1 VGDVRR
7 VRADVDVSG
16 YGLTGL
22 NQLAAEVL
30 WSPESLTNR
39 DTEGNVRERIVLFCF
54 PGGGM
59 NRRYFDIPVP
69 GYSMATFLADRG
81 HVVVLMDHPGVG
93 ESDVPEDPW
102 QLTPRA
108 VAEIDAYAV
117 ARLGATFAAGGI
129 ADLPAAPA
137 TRTIGVG
144 HSMGAML
151 VAGQQAAAKPY
162 DGLALLG
169 HSGYGLP
176 QVLTPEELAFAGR
189 PDDLRDAIEGLARTR
204 FGRPLTGS
212 ATSVSEWLTGDGVP
226 DEVISAMSVTAS
238 PLLTMPGLTSMIP
251 GSLEPE
257 MAAITVPVLVAVGEL
272 DIVGPTDRL
281 ADDLPAAQPVTVAVI
296 PGASHNHNVAPT
308 RQLLWDSLAEWLV
321 SLDA

>member
-1 VGDVRR
+1 MGDVRPVRR
-7 VRADVDVSG
+7 VRTTVDVSG
-16 YGLTGL
+16 CELAGL
-22 NQLAAEVL
+22 NKLAADVV
-30 WSPESLTNR
+30 WNPESLAALGA
-39 DTEGNVRERIVLFCF
+39 DERTVLFCF

-59 NRRYFDIPVP
+59 NRVYFDIPVP
-69 GYSMATFLADRG
+69 GYSMAAYLADRG
-81 HVVVLMDHPGVG
+81 HVVVLVDHPGIG
-93 ESDVPEDPW
+93 DSDVPEDPW

-117 ARLGATFAAGGI
+117 ARIGETLTAGDVP
-129 ADLPAAPA
+129 DLPAGPA
-137 TRTIGVG
+137 NRAIGVG

-176 QVLTPEELAFAGR
+176 QVLSPEELAYAGR
-189 PDDLRDAIEGLARTR
+189 PEDLRAAIEGLARTR

-226 DEVISAMSVTAS
+226 DEVISAMSAAAS
-238 PLLTMPGLTSMIP
+238 PLLTMSGLTSMIP

-257 MAAITVPVLVAVGEL
+257 MSGITVPVLVAVGEH

-281 ADDLPAAQPVTVAVI
+281 AEDLPAAQPVTVALI

-308 RQLLWDSLAEWLV
+308 RQLLWDTLADWVV

>member
-1 VGDVRR
+1 MDDVRR
-7 VRADVDVSG
+7 VRADVDVSDCG
-16 YGLTGL
+16 FAGLHR
-22 NQLAAEVL
+22 LATEVV
-30 WSPESLTNR
+30 WSPARLADECT
-39 DTEGNVRERIVLFCF
+39 VLFCF

-69 GYSMATFLADRG
+69 SYSMATFLADRG
-81 HVVVLMDHPGVG
+81 HVVVLMDHPGIG
-93 ESDVPEDPW
+93 DSDVPDDPW
-102 QLTPRA
+102 QLTPQA

-117 ARLGATFAAGGI
+117 GRLAATLAEGSVSP
-129 ADLPAAPA
+129 DLPARSPA
-137 TRTIGVG
+137 RMIGVG

-176 QVLTPEELAFAGR
+176 QVLTPEELAYAGK
-189 PDDLRDAIEGLARTR
+189 PAELRGAIEGLARAR

-226 DEVISAMSVTAS
+226 DEVKAAMSVAAA
-238 PLLTMPGLTSMIP
+238 PLLTMSGLTSMIP

-257 MAAITVPVLVAVGEL
+257 LAGITVPVLVAVGEH

-281 ADDLPAAQPVTVAVI
+281 ADDVPSAQPVTVAVI
-296 PGASHNHNVAPT
+296 AGAAHNHNVAPT
-308 RQLLWDSLAEWLV
+308 RQRLWEALADWLV
-321 SLDA
+321 TLDA

>member
-1 VGDVRR
+1 MGDVRR
-7 VRADVDVSG
+7 VRTVHSAVDVSG
-16 YGLTGL
+16 YGLAGL
-22 NQLAAEVL
+22 TKLAADVI
-30 WSPESLTNR
+30 WNPERLAVQR
-39 DTEGNVRERIVLFCF
+39 DARTVLFCF

-69 GYSMATFLADRG
+69 GYSMAAYLADRG
-81 HVVVLMDHPGVG
+81 HVVVLMDHPGIG
-93 ESDVPEDPW
+93 DSDVPEDPW
-102 QLTPRA
+102 QLTPRV
-108 VAEIDAYAV
+108 VAEIDAFAV
-117 ARLGATFAAGGI
+117 ARLGETLAAGGVP
-129 ADLPAAPA
+129 DLPGGP
-137 TRTIGVG
+137 THRMIGVG

-176 QVLTPEELAFAGR
+176 QVLTPEELAYAGR
-189 PDDLRDAIEGLARTR
+189 PEDLRDAIEGLARTR

-226 DEVISAMSVTAS
+226 DEVIAAMSVTAS
-238 PLLTMPGLTSMIP
+238 PLLTMSGLASMIP

-257 MAAITVPVLVAVGEL
+257 MSGITVPVLVAVGEH

-281 ADDLPAAQPVTVAVI
+281 AEDLPAAQPVSVAVV

-308 RQLLWDSLAEWLV
+308 RQVLWERLAEWV
-321 SLDA
+321 TGLDT

>member
-7 VRADVDVSG
+7 VRTDVDVLG
-16 YGLTGL
+16 CGLAGL
-22 NQLAAEVL
+22 NAVAAEIVWNPERLAAQR
-30 WSPESLTNR
+30 TGR
-39 DTEGNVRERIVLFCF
+39 TVLFCF

-59 NRRYFDIPVP
+59 NRRYFDIPVS
-69 GYSMATFLADRG
+69 GYSMAAYLADRG
-81 HVVVLMDHPGVG
+81 HLVVLVDHPGVG
-93 ESDVPEDPW
+93 DSDIPEDPW

-117 ARLGATFAAGGI
+117 ARLGETLASGGVP
-129 ADLPAAPA
+129 DLPAAPA
-137 TRTIGVG
+137 DRTIGIG

-176 QVLTPEELAFAGR
+176 QVLSPEELAYAGR
-189 PDDLRDAIEGLARTR
+189 PEDLRDAIEGLARVR

-238 PLLTMPGLTSMIP
+238 PLLTMSGLTSMIP

-257 MAAITVPVLVAVGEL
+257 MSGITVPVLVAVGEH

-281 ADDLPAAQPVTVAVI
+281 AEDLPAAQPVTVAVI

-308 RQLLWDSLAEWLV
+308 RRLVWDAFADWAV
-321 SLDA
+321 TLDA

>member
-16 YGLTGL
+16 CGQADL
-22 NQLAAEVL
+22 NRLAAEVV
-30 WSPESLTNR
+30 WNPERLGAEATADR
-39 DTEGNVRERIVLFCF
+39 TVLFCF

-59 NRRYFDIPVP
+59 NRHYFDIPVP
-69 GYSMATFLADRG
+69 GYSMAAFLADRG

-93 ESDVPEDPW
+93 DSDVPQDPW
-102 QLTPRA
+102 QLTPCA

-117 ARLGATFAAGGI
+117 AALGTTLADGGVT
-129 ADLPAAPA
+129 DLPAGPA
-137 TRTIGVG
+137 GRTIGVG

-176 QVLTPEELAFAGR
+176 QVLTPEELAYAGR
-189 PDDLRDAIEGLARTR
+189 PEELREAIEGLARTR
-204 FGRPLTGS
+204 FGRSLTGS

-226 DEVISAMSVTAS
+226 DEVISAMSVTSA
-238 PLLTMPGLTSMIP
+238 PLLTMSGLTSMIP

-257 MAAITVPVLVAVGEL
+257 MAGITVPVLVAVGEH

-308 RQLLWDSLAEWLV
+308 RQVLWGTLADWLV
-321 SLDA
+321 SSGA

>member
-1 VGDVRR
+1 VDDVRR
-7 VRADVDVSG
+7 LRTDVDVTDCG
-16 YGLTGL
+16 LPGLTR
-22 NQLAAEVL
+22 LAAEVV
-30 WSPESLTNR
+30 WSPEHLA
-39 DTEGNVRERIVLFCF
+39 DERTVLVCF

-69 GYSMATFLADRG
+69 GYSMAAYLADRG
-81 HVVVLMDHPGVG
+81 HLVVLMDHPGLG
-93 ESDVPEDPW
+93 DSDVPDDPW

-117 ARLGATFAAGGI
+117 AQLGATLAAGGV
-129 ADLPAAPA
+129 APDLPAAPA
-137 TRTIGVG
+137 GLPVRTIGVG

-162 DGLALLG
+162 EGLALLG

-176 QVLTPEELAFAGR
+176 QVLTPAELAYAGR
-189 PDDLRDAIEGLARTR
+189 PEELREAIEGLTRAR

-226 DEVISAMSVTAS
+226 DEVIAAMSVTSA
-238 PLLTMPGLTSMIP
+238 PLLTMSGLTSMIP

-257 MAAITVPVLVAVGEL
+257 MASITVPVLVAVGEH

-308 RQLLWDSLAEWLV
+308 RQLLWDALADWLV
-321 SLDA
+321 SVGA